1 LDSGFAPFGKHKAC
15 LRAQGEMA
23 LVLGALS
30 IFRALPHHHRAA
42 GFGADDVNAGLLPP
56 WPPTYNMSLST
67 FLTPCNYSGFFD
79 PAAAALYGI
88 VDFDWSNNKK
98 TWAAQKP
105 MDCAEKLVDQAAMIK
120 AINPHTRVFCLP
132 QSGQGVAVVHRCT

>member
-1 LDSGFAPFGKHKAC
+1 
-15 LRAQGEMA
+15 MA

-30 IFRALPHHHRAA
+30 IFCALPHHHRAA

-67 FLTPCNYSGFFD
+67 FLMPCNYSGFFD

-120 AINPHTRVFCLP
+120 AINPHTRVFGLP